1 MKFSDDLI
9 ISFTFLKFYAEY
21 LQLRAKMQ
29 NLLNE
34 IDESALSWSYQLE
47 YSKYKD
53 ACENIQNIDNI
64 DVLKDEEIYV

>member
-1 MKFSDDLI
+1 M
-9 ISFTFLKFYAEY
+9 KFYAEY
-21 LQLRAKMQ
+21 LHLRVKMQ

-34 IDESALSWSYQLE
+34 VDENELSWPYQLE

-53 ACENIQNIDNI
+53 ACENIQNLDNI